1 MQFGVHLPLVDLD
14 DAPRTL
20 DRLSTYAR
28 RADDLDFRFL
38 CANDHLVFRRPW
50 LDGPTALAAVLGASG
65 SMTIATTVALPV
77 VRGPAPTAKL
87 LAALEILS
95 GGRLLAGVGPGS
107 SAGDYLAA
115 GVPFAERWSRFDE
128 AVRTL
133 RGLLGGDQEPFRG
146 TFYATEDVDLEP
158 RPAGSAGP
166 PLWIASWGS
175 EVGLRRVA
183 ELGDGWL
190 ASAYNTTP
198 PVFRRALDRLA
209 AAGKPATT
217 FPHAIATMWF
227 YVTEVPRTAARVVDE
242 LLAPLLDRSPEAV
255 RALGLPIG
263 SAEQCAERINA
274 YAQAGAQRIFIWP
287 LADELRQLELF
298 RENVVPRIS
307 AAHG

>member
-1 MQFGVHLPLVDLD
+1 MQFGVHLPLVDLAG
-14 DAPRTL
+14 APRTL
-20 DRLSTYAR
+20 DRLST
-28 RADDLDFRFL
+28 

-77 VRGPAPTAKL
+77 IRGPAQTASM
-87 LAALEILS
+87 LAALETLS

-107 SAGDYLAA
+107 SAGDYRAA

-133 RGLLGGDQEPFRG
+133 RGLLGGHRDGFRG
-146 TFYATEDVDLEP
+146 TFYATDDGEPEP
-158 RPAGSAGP
+158 RPPGSAGP

-175 EVGLRRVA
+175 EAGLRRVA

-198 PVFRRALDRLA
+198 PEFGRALDRLA

-227 YVTEVPRTAARVVDE
+227 YVTEAPRAADRVVE
-242 LLAPLLDRSPEAV
+242 EILAPLLDRSPEAV

-263 SAEQCAERINA
+263 SAEHCAERIDA
-274 YAQAGAQRIFIWP
+274 YVGAGAQRIFIWP
-287 LADELRQLELF
+287 VADELHQLEIF
-298 RENVVPRIS
+298 RENVVPRI
-307 AAHG
+307 AGAHS

>member
-1 MQFGVHLPLVDLD
+1 MEFGAHLPLVDLD
-14 DAPRTL
+14 GAPCTL

-28 RADDLDFRFL
+28 RAADLDFRFL

-65 SMTIATTVALPV
+65 GMTVTTTVALPV
-77 VRGPAPTAKL
+77 IRGPAQTAKM
-87 LAALEILS
+87 LAALQTLS
-95 GGRLLAGVGPGS
+95 DGRLIAGVGPGS

-115 GVPFAERWSRFDE
+115 GVPFAERWKRFDE

-133 RGLLGGDQEPFRG
+133 RALLGGHRESFRG
-146 TFYATEDVDLEP
+146 TFYATADMDLDP
-158 RPAGSAGP
+158 GPADSAGP

-175 EVGLRRVA
+175 EAGLRRVA

-190 ASAYNTTP
+190 ASAYNITP

-209 AAGKPATT
+209 VAGRPTT

-227 YVTEVPRTAARVVDE
+227 YVTETPRTADRIVEDI
-242 LLAPLLDRSPEAV
+242 LAPLLDRSPEAV
-255 RALGLPIG
+255 RSLDLPVG
-263 SAEQCAERINA
+263 SAEQCAERINT
-274 YAQAGAQRIFIWP
+274 YVEAGARRIFIWP
-287 LADELRQLELF
+287 VADELRQLEAF

-307 AAHG
+307 SAHG